1 MSNKKDLID
10 TVMQIVLECCH
21 VEMEGV
27 HRVTAEDVY
36 GKSREESI
44 VMTRCI
50 FVTHMA
56 FCGFSRTTIAAI
68 LHRSEKTIGHI
79 LEQAHRFR
87 IASPAYRFA
96 EAESTIMLRNEISK
110 Y

>member
-10 TVMQIVLECCH
+10 TVMQIVLECCQ
-21 VEMEGV
+21 VDIDGV
-27 HRVTAEDVY
+27 SRVTKDDVY
-36 GKSREESI
+36 GKSRAESI

-50 FVTHMA
+50 FVTQMV

-79 LEQAHRFR
+79 LDQAHGFR
-87 IASPAYRFA
+87 KTSPAYRFA
-96 EAESTIMLRNEISK
+96 EAESTIKLKHEVSK
-110 Y
+110 H